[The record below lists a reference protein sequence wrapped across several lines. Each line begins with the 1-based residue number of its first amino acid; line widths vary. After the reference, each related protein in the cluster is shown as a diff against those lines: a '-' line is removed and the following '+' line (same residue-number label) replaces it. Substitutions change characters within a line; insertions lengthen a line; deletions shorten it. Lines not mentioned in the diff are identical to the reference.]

1 MKRIEETL
9 PLRKETGQAPLYQSD
24 PGEELKRNRE
34 AKRFLFDAMTIGEEL
49 LISGAEMSRVED
61 TISRICKAYGAER
74 VDVFSITSSLV
85 VTISAPSFGV
95 VTQTRR
101 IKGMQYDLH
110 RLELLN
116 QLSRNICA
124 SPLSTETVE
133 EEIRRIHEETDYSL
147 RSQVLTCAL
156 IAGSFSLFFGG
167 TLRDAAASALIG
179 MILKISQIFL
189 KRMEINALFSTFL
202 CSVFGGLLAVCLVKA
217 GVGES
222 LDKICIG
229 DIMLLIPGL
238 ALTNGFRDMFS
249 GDMISGLLRF
259 TEALLIA
266 VVLALGFVL
275 VA

>member
-1 MKRIEETL
+1 ME
-9 PLRKETGQAPLYQSD
+9 PMFQADLSY
-24 PGEELKRNRE
+24 ELEKNRE

-49 LISGAEMSRVED
+49 LISGAEVSRVED
-61 TISRICKAYGAER
+61 TISRICRAYGAER
-74 VDVFSITSSLV
+74 VDVLSITSSLV
-85 VTISAPSFGV
+85 VTIMGNSFGV

-124 SPLSTETVE
+124 NPLTTEEIE
-133 EEIRRIHEETDYSL
+133 EELRRIEAETEYSFTSL
-147 RSQVLTCAL
+147 ILICAMVS
-156 IAGSFSLFFGG
+156 AAFSLFFGG
-167 TLRDAAASALIG
+167 TVRDAICSALIG
-179 MILKISQIFL
+179 MILKVTQTFL
-189 KRMEINALFSTFL
+189 KRMEINALFNTFL
-202 CSVFGGLLAVCLVKA
+202 CSVFGGVLAVLSVKA
-217 GVGES
+217 GLGQY

-238 ALTNGFRDMFS
+238 ALTNSFRDMFS

-259 TEALLIA
+259 SEALLIA

>member
-1 MKRIEETL
+1 MLQQRGYYRKGIAQME
-9 PLRKETGQAPLYQSD
+9 PLFQADLSY
-24 PGEELKRNRE
+24 ELEKNRE

-49 LISGAEMSRVED
+49 LISGAEVSRVED

-74 VDVFSITSSLV
+74 VDVLSITSSLV
-85 VTISAPSFGV
+85 VTIMGNSFGV

-116 QLSRNICA
+116 QLSRNIC
-124 SPLSTETVE
+124 SNPLTT
-133 EEIRRIHEETDYSL
+133 EEIEAELRRIEAETEYSFTSL
-147 RSQVLTCAL
+147 ILICAMVS
-156 IAGSFSLFFGG
+156 ASFSLFFGG
-167 TLRDAAASALIG
+167 TLRDAICSALIG
-179 MILKISQIFL
+179 MILKVTQTFL
-189 KRMEINALFSTFL
+189 KRMEINALFNTFL
-202 CSVFGGLLAVCLVKA
+202 CSVFGGVLAVLSVKA
-217 GVGES
+217 GFGQY

-238 ALTNGFRDMFS
+238 ALTNSFRDMFS

-259 TEALLIA
+259 SEALLIA